1 MPQRKWQL
9 CANCCE
15 AKSLQGVQP
24 ESVADEKARHATPID
39 TCRENGGL
47 AFSAPL
53 GLLRRAGEKQLFAQW
68 NSDGATV
75 EATFM
80 LMALRCS
87 FVNENGNNWRT
98 YPQ

>member
-1 MPQRKWQL
+1 M
-9 CANCCE
+9 
-15 AKSLQGVQP
+15 
-24 ESVADEKARHATPID
+24 ADGMARHATPTD

-68 NSDGATV
+68 NGDGATV

-87 FVNENGNNWRT
+87 FVNENGKNWRT

>member
-1 MPQRKWQL
+1 M
-9 CANCCE
+9 
-15 AKSLQGVQP
+15 
-24 ESVADEKARHATPID
+24 ADETAGHATPID

-53 GLLRRAGEKQLFAQW
+53 GLLRRRAGEKQLFAQW
-68 NSDGATV
+68 NGDGAT